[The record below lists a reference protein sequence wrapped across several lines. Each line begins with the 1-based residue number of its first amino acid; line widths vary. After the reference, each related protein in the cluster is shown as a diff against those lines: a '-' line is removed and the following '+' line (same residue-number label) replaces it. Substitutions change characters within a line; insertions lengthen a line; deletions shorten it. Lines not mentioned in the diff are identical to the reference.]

1 MTLDGA
7 TLTSGGN
14 TITAI
19 GGTATASSAGSE
31 QFGLRAIVNSGTGS
45 AVAPYNGSNWALDT
59 AAFPDQI
66 ASGSGDGV
74 TTVFGVRYIGNI
86 SANTE
91 NGTYSAVL
99 TYTSYRN
106 FLIMKW

>member
-99 TYTSYRN
+99 TYTVTAT
-106 FLIMKW
+106 F